1 MNTCIYS
8 VEEAGRYL
16 ETYKVYENKPAE
28 ALMER
33 IDTDYVSKVGPDEL
47 GFAHSSIKTCELNN
61 FCVLTTTESRAKIW
75 CQ

>member
-1 MNTCIYS
+1 MAYSFKVFEYPLCIYR

-33 IDTDYVSKVGPDEL
+33 IDTDYVSKVGPGPKVIKL
-47 GFAHSSIKTCELNN
+47 FSYSTQLSKKSTAHKN
-61 FCVLTTTESRAKIW
+61 
-75 CQ
+75 